1 MEVKRRLIL
10 KCKYCDSLDFKITG
24 DEGKHNSLIFCLK
37 CGKEVL
43 NENISF
49 KTIPL
54 EEEAT
59 K

>member
-10 KCKYCDSLDFKITG
+10 KCRYCDSLDFKITS
-24 DEGKHNSLIFCLK
+24 DEDNHNSSIFCLK

-43 NENISF
+43 IKNMTF

-54 EEEAT
+54 EEEAL
-59 K
+59 